1 MAKTGQAKQIIEN
14 RRGDTFG
21 GWPARTLLE
30 AGDIPIAQIAELAL
44 REGQSSNP
52 LYRVHRWFA
61 RRVGSQFR
69 SIITALTLPP
79 DKADAFWD
87 TYLGKT
93 SVHGAVVLDPFIGG
107 GTSLVESMRCN
118 ARVIGFDIDPVA
130 TFITRFELAASRME
144 DHYPEIEQIC
154 NEIAQLI
161 MPLHR
166 TMVDGVE
173 RDVLHHFWVQVKQ
186 CSNCQN
192 DVELHPHFQLAY
204 SKEKGLQWVFC
215 KDCHA
220 VHELPIERKLLHC
233 FCGKRTT
240 ISAGTHGN
248 GIMTCPNSSTHRSS
262 QRMTLTVP
270 KAPLGGSLPRS
281 IWSEPARTA
290 QGISSASKRPTRRCG
305 PGC

>member
-61 RRVGSQFR
+61 RRLGSQFR

-144 DHYPEIEQIC
+144 DHYPEIEEIC
-154 NEIAQLI
+154 TEVAQLI
-161 MPLHR
+161 TPLHR

-173 RDVLHHFWVQVKQ
+173 RDVLHHFCV
-186 CSNCQN
+186 
-192 DVELHPHFQLAY
+192 
-204 SKEKGLQWVFC
+204 
-215 KDCHA
+215 
-220 VHELPIERKLLHC
+220 
-233 FCGKRTT
+233 
-240 ISAGTHGN
+240 
-248 GIMTCPNSSTHRSS
+248 
-262 QRMTLTVP
+262 
-270 KAPLGGSLPRS
+270 
-281 IWSEPARTA
+281 
-290 QGISSASKRPTRRCG
+290 
-305 PGC
+305 

>member
-1 MAKTGQAKQIIEN
+1 MAKTGQAKEIIEN
-14 RRGDTFG
+14 RRGDTFV

-30 AGDIPIAQIAELAL
+30 AGDIPIVQIAELAL

-118 ARVIGFDIDPVA
+118 ARVVGFDIDPVA
-130 TFITRFELAASRME
+130 TFITRFELDASRME

-154 NEIAQLI
+154 NEVAQLI
-161 MPLHR
+161 APLHR

-173 RDVLHHFWVQVKQ
+173 RDVLHHFLGPG
-186 CSNCQN
+186 
-192 DVELHPHFQLAY
+192 E
-204 SKEKGLQWVFC
+204 
-215 KDCHA
+215 A
-220 VHELPIERKLLHC
+220 VLELPERCRAPSPFSTGLLQKE
-233 FCGKRTT
+233 GP
-240 ISAGTHGN
+240 AV
-248 GIMTCPNSSTHRSS
+248 GI
-262 QRMTLTVP
+262 L
-270 KAPLGGSLPRS
+270 
-281 IWSEPARTA
+281 
-290 QGISSASKRPTRRCG
+290 QGLSCG
-305 PGC
+305 PRIAD

>member
-79 DKADAFWD
+79 DQADAFWD

-118 ARVIGFDIDPVA
+118 ARVISLDRRGVA
-130 TFITRFELAASRME
+130 
-144 DHYPEIEQIC
+144 
-154 NEIAQLI
+154 
-161 MPLHR
+161 
-166 TMVDGVE
+166 
-173 RDVLHHFWVQVKQ
+173 
-186 CSNCQN
+186 
-192 DVELHPHFQLAY
+192 
-204 SKEKGLQWVFC
+204 
-215 KDCHA
+215 
-220 VHELPIERKLLHC
+220 
-233 FCGKRTT
+233 
-240 ISAGTHGN
+240 
-248 GIMTCPNSSTHRSS
+248 
-262 QRMTLTVP
+262 
-270 KAPLGGSLPRS
+270 
-281 IWSEPARTA
+281 
-290 QGISSASKRPTRRCG
+290 
-305 PGC
+305 